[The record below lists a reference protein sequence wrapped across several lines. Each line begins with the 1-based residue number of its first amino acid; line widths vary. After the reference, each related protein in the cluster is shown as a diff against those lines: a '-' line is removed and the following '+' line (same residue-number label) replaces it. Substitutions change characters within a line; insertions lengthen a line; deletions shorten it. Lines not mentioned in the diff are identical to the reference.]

1 MSSTNIHSFSQPLI
15 IEKPSTFAETIRSF
29 IWNIFA
35 PFQKEY
41 RSWPWSHIG
50 TIVVVCIG
58 SYTLY
63 RYVPGPYRRYYM
75 SSTKN
80 FSLRY
85 NKALHLEKQ
94 KLFNELME
102 LKTREEGRKVQVVE
116 IGAAHGA
123 NMAYYPHNRKTV
135 DNILMKRLFLSCISR

>member
-1 MSSTNIHSFSQPLI
+1 MTITNIHSFSQPLVVD
-15 IEKPSTFAETIRSF
+15 KSLPFTDTIRNLVS
-29 IWNIFA
+29 NTFA

-41 RSWPWSHIG
+41 RHWPWSQIG

-63 RYVPGPYRRYYM
+63 KYVPGPYRRYYM

-80 FSLRY
+80 FSVRY
-85 NKALHLEKQ
+85 NQALHAEKE
-94 KLFNELME
+94 KLFSELNNIT
-102 LKTREEGRKVQVVE
+102 TREEGRKVQVVE

-123 NMAYYPHNRKTV
+123 NMAYYPPQRK
-135 DNILMKRLFLSCISR
+135 IKKIFL